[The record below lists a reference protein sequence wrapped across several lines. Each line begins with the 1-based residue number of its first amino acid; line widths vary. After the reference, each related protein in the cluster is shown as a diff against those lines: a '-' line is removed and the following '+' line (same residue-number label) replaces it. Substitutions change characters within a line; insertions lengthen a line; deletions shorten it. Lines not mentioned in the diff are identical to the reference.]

1 MNTKETIKLAKD
13 AFYASPLEN
22 IGWTNYREKLL
33 QLCRSEEKDHRG
45 FMNGFRE
52 SHTSDTASVNEAARL
67 FAVKRVAEYMQGEK
81 FPSGKDY
88 LHIQKS
94 CFFAAGIVDEYRE
107 IVAKAWAD
115 FDIAK
120 LAALDYTAIVKIK
133 RAA

>member
-1 MNTKETIKLAKD
+1 MD
-13 AFYASPLEN
+13 S
-22 IGWTNYREKLL
+22 
-33 QLCRSEEKDHRG
+33 
-45 FMNGFRE
+45 FRE

-94 CFFAAGIVDEYRE
+94 CFYAAGIVDEYRQ
-107 IVAKAWAD
+107 IVEKAWKD

-120 LAALDYTAIVKIK
+120 LAELDYTAIVKVK